1 MNQSLIIYCSVSVCL
16 CVCVSVCVSLSVC
29 LCVCVCVCVCLFFCL
44 LCVCVCVCVCLS
56 VCLCRYITEL
66 LGGDKYVSCSVVLPA
81 LCHLQHAMKISDD
94 DPAYIVRF
102 KAAFTKDLNQRR
114 ENINLEWLK
123 VCQTDQKITAL
134 FDHYRLLSQ

>member
-1 MNQSLIIYCSVSVCL
+1 MCVCV
-16 CVCVSVCVSLSVC
+16 CVCVSVCLSVC
-29 LCVCVCVCVCLFFCL
+29 VCVCVSVCVCVCVCLSVCL
-44 LCVCVCVCVCLS
+44 SLCVCVCLS

-134 FDHYRLLSQ
+134 FDHYRLLSH